1 MSQIMPN
8 NPNWALYVPIRN
20 SKTAEFSIG
29 MDMQVYIK
37 KGKDTYELVEWVE
50 SLINKKTCNCSAPL

>member
-1 MSQIMPN
+1 
-8 NPNWALYVPIRN
+8 
-20 SKTAEFSIG
+20 

-50 SLINKKTCNCSAPL
+50 SLINKKTCNC